1 MVLLPQDASL
11 SLYNTSP
18 PQLILG
24 HLPLSLG
31 VGFATRQVASMTK
44 PTTIIEK
51 NGDTLVIKTHSTF
64 KNTEISFQL
73 GVEFDEVTAD
83 DRKVKVSQRKGWRV
97 LRHCRGRGWPSL
109 SSLALYP
116 KGQPVRDLDQQ
127 GS

>member
-1 MVLLPQDASL
+1 
-11 SLYNTSP
+11 
-18 PQLILG
+18 
-24 HLPLSLG
+24 
-31 VGFATRQVASMTK
+31 MTK

-83 DRKVKVSQRKGWRV
+83 DRKVKVSQREGTEGTEA

-116 KGQPVRDLDQQ
+116 KGQPVRD
-127 GS
+127 

>member
-1 MVLLPQDASL
+1 
-11 SLYNTSP
+11 
-18 PQLILG
+18 
-24 HLPLSLG
+24 
-31 VGFATRQVASMTK
+31 MTK

-83 DRKVKVSQRKGWRV
+83 DRKVKVSQRKGMEV
-97 LRHCRGRGWPSL
+97 LRHCRGRGWPSR

-116 KGQPVRDLDQQ
+116 KGQTVRDLDQQ

>member
-1 MVLLPQDASL
+1 M
-11 SLYNTSP
+11 
-18 PQLILG
+18 
-24 HLPLSLG
+24 
-31 VGFATRQVASMTK
+31 GFATRQVANMTK

-83 DRKVKVSQRKGWRV
+83 DRKVKVGQRKGWRV
-97 LRHCRGRGWPSL
+97 ALRHYRGRGWPSL

-116 KGQPVRDLDQQ
+116 KGQTVRDLDQ